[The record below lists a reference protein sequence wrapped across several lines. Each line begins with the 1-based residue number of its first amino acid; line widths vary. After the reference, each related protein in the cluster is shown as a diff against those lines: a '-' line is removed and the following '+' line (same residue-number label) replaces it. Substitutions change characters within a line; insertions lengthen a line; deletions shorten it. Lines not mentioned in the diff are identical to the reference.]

1 MLINIIIKLL
11 LVLLLVGVVLAVIF
25 SPREGLKDK
34 IVNLFLSQEETLP
47 GELQNKGETKE
58 ILSQEHKS
66 EISALR
72 NTIQHMMGSDKK
84 NCFSDFGGFS
94 SLENVVVSMQ
104 YDAKEGKTDFTI
116 FGGAGGQQIATD
128 QRFSIEGMAP
138 CVIAGEGIGSEFEE
152 FIVRKGVV
160 SFNPTGSIRITQTDG
175 GAFGL
180 TNNKLDYGDGFKV
193 FESSSVLF
201 TPNNKHICFFPLED
215 GVDTDY
221 LDSTEGSISQRL
233 KDGQLITC

>member
-1 MLINIIIKLL
+1 MLVNIIIKLL

-25 SPREGLKDK
+25 SPGGGLKDK
-34 IVNLFLSQEETLP
+34 IVNLFLNQEKTLP
-47 GELQNKGETKE
+47 GELQNNGETKE
-58 ILSQEHKS
+58 TLSQEHKS

-72 NTIQHMMGSDKK
+72 NTIQYMMVSTKK

-94 SLENVVVSMQ
+94 PLENVVVSMQ

-116 FGGAGGQQIATD
+116 FGGAGGQQIVTD

-138 CVIAGEGIGSEFEE
+138 CVIAGEGIGSEFEK
-152 FIVRKGVV
+152 FINGGVV

-180 TNNKLDYGDGFKV
+180 TNNRLDYGDGFKK

-201 TPNNKHICFFPLED
+201 TPDNKHICFFPLED
-215 GVDTDY
+215 GINTDY
-221 LDSTEGSISQRL
+221 LINDDENSIPAKLQ
-233 KDGQLITC
+233 DGQLATC